1 MSIKNAMKQALAL
14 SEYKKAIKEKVMKDS
29 KEWNADVLIDGG
41 VSYFPL
47 NILYD
52 KTGKAKIKK
61 VKVVVVLQHQDSGDV
76 SGKGKFAFR
85 NALGNRVFLTVRSYI
100 DANEVVKQMFG
111 TVCYR
116 VSSSLI

>member
-14 SEYKKAIKEKVMKDS
+14 SEYKKAIKDKVMKDS

-47 NILYD
+47 NTID
-52 KTGKAKIKK
+52 EKTGKTKVKK
-61 VKVVVVLQHQDSGDV
+61 VKVVVVLQHQDSGEV

-85 NALGNRVFLTVRSYI
+85 NALDNRVFLTVRSYI